1 MIELGVDDVV
11 DGHPCTD
18 ISLYSPDLDLL
29 AYMLQDLRGLIRS
42 NDAGKVELA
51 AHEPKFWDVHG
62 LRRRVVVCEP
72 DFIRRLDRVCIVGFF
87 AERREDIDY
96 PALDDLELQ
105 LLLEFRNYPG
115 ILSYSS
121 VELAN
126 DFWANLVVHVEPDDT
141 EAWRASNAHT
151 RAVERSP
158 GLYTSVRIHNGHL
171 DGGVPGNRA
180 IEIDR
185 TKYWDYDH
193 EPVWQAVREFDP
205 PLARIRRQAVDVW
218 DGHLPGSRTS
228 RPGRPNG
235 A

>member
-1 MIELGVDDVV
+1 MIQLGVGDVA

-18 ISLYSPDLDLL
+18 IALYSPDLDLL
-29 AYMLQDLRGLIRS
+29 AYMLQDLRSLIRS
-42 NDAGKVELA
+42 SDAGKADLV
-51 AHEPKFWDVHG
+51 AHEPKLWSVHG
-62 LRRRVVVCEP
+62 LRRRTVVCEP
-72 DFIRRLDRVCIVGFF
+72 EQIRLDDRVCVVGFF

-96 PALDDLELQ
+96 PSLDELELT
-105 LLLEFRNYPG
+105 LLLEFRNFPG

-121 VELAN
+121 IELAN
-126 DFWANLVVHVEPDDT
+126 DFWANLVVHAVPDDT
-141 EAWRASNAHT
+141 EAWRGSSAHA
-151 RAVERSP
+151 RAVDVSP
-158 GLYTSVRIHNGHL
+158 DLYSAIRIHNGHL

-218 DGHLPGSRTS
+218 DGRMPRG
-228 RPGRPNG
+228 G
-235 A
+235 